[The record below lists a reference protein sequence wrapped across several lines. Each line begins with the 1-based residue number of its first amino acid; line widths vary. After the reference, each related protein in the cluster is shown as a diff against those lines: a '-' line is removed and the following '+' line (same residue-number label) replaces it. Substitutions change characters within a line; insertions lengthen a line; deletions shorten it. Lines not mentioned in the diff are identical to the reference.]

1 MEAESEGWDPVKDS
15 LSRPP
20 SPPPP
25 PHTHIHARPRVIHY
39 WSFRGGTFIVV
50 LFVKCYVVFH
60 FLMFYF

>member
-15 LSRPP
+15 LSH
-20 SPPPP
+20 PP
-25 PHTHIHARPRVIHY
+25 PHTHTQIHARPRVIHY
-39 WSFRGGTFIVV
+39 WSFRGGTFLVV